1 MRCGQKIVQDVD
13 QSTGQNI
20 EYRDEH
26 SSPFAWRSRSQ
37 QVVRDRYL
45 LKNNQQ
51 VVRDGY
57 LLKNNQQVVRDRYLL
72 KNNQQVVRDDIY

>member
-45 LKNNQQ
+45 LKNNQPT
-51 VVRDGY
+51 
-57 LLKNNQQVVRDRYLL
+57 NQMNKQMIAQM
-72 KNNQQVVRDDIY
+72 NEQIN

>member
-51 VVRDGY
+51 VVRD
-57 LLKNNQQVVRDRYLL
+57 RYLL
-72 KNNQQVVRDDIY
+72 KNNQPTNQMNKQMIAQMNEQIN